1 MFITN
6 MRILQE
12 GVSWTVPLP
21 KGTLP
26 AECWQ
31 ANSIEPHNMNG
42 KIMKNRKW
50 NNKSKGFTLVEVIVV
65 LVILA
70 ILAAILIP
78 AMTGWI
84 KKANEKTAIAEARSV
99 LLSAQ
104 MMITEQCANP
114 TGSLG
119 TNLSGSDGFYIMDS
133 IKSEAE
139 IKEILEMAEVE
150 SGKISDNPGIVVENW
165 KIKQFAYVT
174 DSAEVVYNAG
184 AGFTIK
190 SE

>member
-1 MFITN
+1 
-6 MRILQE
+6 
-12 GVSWTVPLP
+12 
-21 KGTLP
+21 
-26 AECWQ
+26 
-31 ANSIEPHNMNG
+31 
-42 KIMKNRKW
+42 
-50 NNKSKGFTLVEVIVV
+50 
-65 LVILA
+65 
-70 ILAAILIP
+70 
-78 AMTGWI
+78 
-84 KKANEKTAIAEARSV
+84 
-99 LLSAQ
+99 
-104 MMITEQCANP
+104 
-114 TGSLG
+114 
-119 TNLSGSDGFYIMDS
+119 MDS